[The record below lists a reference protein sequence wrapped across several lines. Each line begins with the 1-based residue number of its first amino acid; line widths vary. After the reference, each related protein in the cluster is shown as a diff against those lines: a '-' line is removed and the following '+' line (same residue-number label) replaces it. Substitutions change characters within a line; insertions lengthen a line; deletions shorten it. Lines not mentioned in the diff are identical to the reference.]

1 MEKFVM
7 GTAGHIDH
15 GKTTLIKALT
25 GIETDT
31 TDEEK
36 KRGLSINLGFAYMDL
51 ANGER
56 LGIVDVPGHE
66 RFIKNMV
73 AGVSGIDF
81 ALLVIDVNEGIMQQT
96 REHIDILTLLGLK
109 DFIIVL
115 SKVDGVD
122 PDLLEIV
129 KEDIHEQ
136 FQGTVLEEA
145 PIVETDAVTGY
156 GIEELKA
163 LITEKCEHLENN
175 DLDLPARMNVDRAF
189 SVKGFGTVVT
199 GTLIEGRIQ
208 VGDELTVYPSGLKT
222 KVRTIQIHEE
232 DQEFA
237 QAGNRTALNLT
248 KLSLDDISRGDV
260 LSAGPLELSWMLDVK
275 LKCLEDAEQSIE
287 LWDRVHLNI
296 GTREVLARIVPL
308 GVGAI
313 LPGEEAFV
321 QLRLEEQ
328 LTVKKDDRFIIRSYS
343 PVYTIGGG
351 IVLDPNPK
359 KHKRFNEEVIESLKI
374 KEEGDTADILM
385 DFMKHR
391 AHGLTTV
398 KEMSDYLNLPLA
410 SCQEIVGGLLDDG
423 QLLAFG
429 HFYMAVDR
437 YEELANEMCDKL
449 KQYHEKE
456 SLRRGMP
463 VEEFRSQ
470 FNKLSAKELD
480 TITKQ
485 LEKDGRIKVEDDI
498 IRLADFEIQL
508 TAEEEKIKEEIL
520 KVLQES
526 AMAPPEV
533 EELTHQDPTYQ
544 NVLNMLVGDQVF
556 QLDRYTYLDRTIYD
570 KAVDQIIAFI
580 RKNGSISLAEC
591 RDLFQTSRKYA
602 LKLLEHLDKAGVTK
616 RQDDV
621 RVLKK

>member
-1 MEKFVM
+1 MEKYVM

-96 REHIDILTLLGLK
+96 REHIDILTLLGLE
-109 DFIIVL
+109 DFIIAL

-136 FQGTVLEEA
+136 FKGTVLEDA

-156 GIEELKA
+156 GVEELRT
-163 LITEKCEHLENN
+163 LITEKCEHLESNN
-175 DLDLPARMNVDRAF
+175 LDLPARMNVDRAF

-199 GTLIEGRIQ
+199 GTLIEGKIH
-208 VGDELTVYPSGLKT
+208 VGDELTVYPGGQKT

-232 DQEFA
+232 DQEVA
-237 QAGNRTALNLT
+237 HAGNRTALNLT
-248 KLSLDDISRGDV
+248 KLSLDEISRGDV

-275 LKCLEDAEQSIE
+275 LKCLEDSDQMIE

-313 LPGEEAFV
+313 MPGEEAFV

-328 LTVKKDDRFIIRSYS
+328 LAVKKDDRFIIRSYS

-351 IVLDPNPK
+351 FVLDPSPK
-359 KHKRFNEEVIESLKI
+359 KHKRFNDEVIESLKI

-391 AHGLTTV
+391 AHGLSSV
-398 KEMSDYLNLPLA
+398 KEMSDYLNLPMT
-410 SCQEIVGGLLDDG
+410 SCQEIVDDLLEEG
-423 QLLAFG
+423 QLLGFG

-437 YEELANEMCDKL
+437 YQDLADEMCEKL
-449 KQYHEKE
+449 AHYHDKE

-463 VEEFRSQ
+463 IEEFRSQ
-470 FNKLSAKELD
+470 FKKLPAKELD

-485 LEKDGRIKVEDDI
+485 LESDGKIKLEDDI
-498 IRLADFEIQL
+498 IRLADFEIKL
-508 TAEEEKIKEEIL
+508 TGEEEKIKEEIL
-520 KVLQES
+520 KVLKES

-533 EELTHQDPTYQ
+533 EELTHEDPAYYDL
-544 NVLNMLVGDQVF
+544 LNMLVGDQVF
-556 QLDRYTYLDRTIYD
+556 QLDRYTYLDMEIYQQ
-570 KAVDQIIAFI
+570 AVQKIKDHISA
-580 RKNGSISLAEC
+580 NGSISLAEC

-602 LKLLEHLDKAGVTK
+602 LKLLEHLDKEGITK
-616 RQDDV
+616 RQGDV
-621 RVLKK
+621 RILK

>member
-1 MEKFVM
+1 M

>member
-1 MEKFVM
+1 M

-31 TDEEK
+31 TAEEK

-51 ANGER
+51 ANRER

-145 PIVETDAVTGY
+145 PIVETDATTGY

-163 LITEKCEHLENN
+163 LITEKCERLENN

-232 DQEFA
+232 DQESA

-248 KLSLDDISRGDV
+248 KLSLNDISRGDV

-410 SCQEIVGGLLDDG
+410 SCQDIVGGLLDDG

-437 YEELANEMCDKL
+437 YEELANEMCGKL

-498 IRLADFEIQL
+498 IRLVDFEIQL
-508 TAEEEKIKEEIL
+508 TDEEEKIKEEIL

-556 QLDRYTYLDRTIYD
+556 QLDRYTYLDRTIYEE
-570 KAVDQIIAFI
+570 AVDQIIAFI

-602 LKLLEHLDKAGVTK
+602 LKLLEHLDKSGVTK